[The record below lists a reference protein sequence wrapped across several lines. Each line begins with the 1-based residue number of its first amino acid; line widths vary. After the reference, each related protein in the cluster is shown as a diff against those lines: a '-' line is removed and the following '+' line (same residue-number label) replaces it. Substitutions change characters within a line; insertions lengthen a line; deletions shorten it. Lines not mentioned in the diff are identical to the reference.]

1 MILASRSF
9 LEPLFTAT
17 GAIHFLAFAFFFG
30 AAMLRLFAVKC
41 HQPKTQE
48 RPEFI
53 KRFDA
58 IYFNIGG
65 ICIMAL
71 FATGMMN
78 VYSNIFMGMQVDHGY
93 LVTLGWKL
101 GAALLVILF
110 FVGDLMMSRREKFS
124 LHMLIVQA
132 VLFVSTGVL
141 GYFLLEWRPKVA
153 DLP

>member
-1 MILASRSF
+1 MILAARSF
-9 LEPLFTAT
+9 LAPLFTVT
-17 GAIHFLAFAFFFG
+17 GAVHFLAFAFFFG
-30 AAMLRLFAVKC
+30 AAMLRLFAVKL
-41 HQPKTQE
+41 HQSKTGE

-58 IYFNIGG
+58 IYFNAGG

-78 VYSNIFMGMQVDHGY
+78 VYANIFMGMQVDHGY

-101 GAALLVILF
+101 AAALLVILF
-110 FVGDLMMSRREKFS
+110 FIGDLMMSRREKFS

-132 VLFVSTGVL
+132 ALFVSTGVL
-141 GYFLLEWRPKVA
+141 GYFLLQWRPHA
-153 DLP
+153 AGPP